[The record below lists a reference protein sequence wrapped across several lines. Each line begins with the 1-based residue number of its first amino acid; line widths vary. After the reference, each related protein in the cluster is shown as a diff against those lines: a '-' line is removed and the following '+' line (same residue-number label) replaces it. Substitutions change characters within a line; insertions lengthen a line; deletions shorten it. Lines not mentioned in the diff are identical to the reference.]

1 MIPKIHFLLEKLFF
15 CCCPRLTQAFSSRL
29 PRFKDHNSIKRQSL
43 VQKGSVSFV
52 IFLHYATKMRAKG
65 NEIVDLKGEWIL
77 AKKRRFKTAAEFS
90 YLTASLMSFWWK
102 TLDDESLHF
111 SVASAAKLVIAYTFS
126 SGLAA
131 FGWCISSHQPSQQ
144 HFCSRFYNVLL
155 SHSRFT
161 DLYFCAVSHFSHH

>member
-1 MIPKIHFLLEKLFF
+1 MIPKIHLFFARETFF
-15 CCCPRLTQAFSSRL
+15 CCVLTQAFSSRL

-52 IFLHYATKMRAKG
+52 IFPLCNK
-65 NEIVDLKGEWIL
+65 NESKRKWDSGSKRRMNFS
-77 AKKRRFKTAAEFS
+77 KKRRFKTAAKFS
-90 YLTASLMSFWWK
+90 YLAASLMSFWWK

-126 SGLAA
+126 RLATA
-131 FGWCISSHQPSQQ
+131 FGWCISSLFSHHINLANNIFP
-144 HFCSRFYNVLL
+144 RTIFYNVLL

-161 DLYFCAVSHFSHH
+161 DLYFFCC